1 MVWVLLWLGYSTTN
15 KYCMSITLVRVYY
28 NNKNKYCISC
38 LVLQY
43 YENYSAQGILQQ
55 KMLTSPMSFG
65 VTFIVAALS
74 KMLENYT
81 HWKKIN
87 E

>member
-1 MVWVLLWLGYSTTN
+1 MYQH
-15 KYCMSITLVRVYY
+15 
-28 NNKNKYCISC
+28 ISC